1 VRPPAL
7 ILVTDRSLGGVS
19 RGAVLAPSACAQVE
33 EHQREEQED
42 ERHPPYASQAERNG
56 QAGGKHAGDK
66 TGLVHAELL
75 GSVVL
80 SGFGVR
86 FVGAAY
92 KPHSYLSIIPY
103 YKNSN

>member
-66 TGLVHAELL
+66 TGLEFKWSLTGWNTSTRKLRLRL
-75 GSVVL
+75 GS
-80 SGFGVR
+80 
-86 FVGAAY
+86 
-92 KPHSYLSIIPY
+92 
-103 YKNSN
+103 